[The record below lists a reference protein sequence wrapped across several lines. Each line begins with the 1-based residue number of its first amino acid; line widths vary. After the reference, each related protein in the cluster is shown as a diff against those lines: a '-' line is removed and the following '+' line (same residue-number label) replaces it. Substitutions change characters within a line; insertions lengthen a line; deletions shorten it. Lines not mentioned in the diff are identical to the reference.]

1 MSWAARMAAAR
12 APLLPVRVSDVG
24 CGVGEFDH
32 VLVAVLYGPGEGLL
46 GRLRPGR
53 RVRQPPE
60 TPFVAHGQPRKRQR
74 LFPWPSRV

>member
-12 APLLPVRVSDVG
+12 GATVAGARVDVG

-53 RVRQPPE
+53 RSGRPVCAAGADA
-60 TPFVAHGQPRKRQR
+60 T
-74 LFPWPSRV
+74 